1 MGKDQPVGACS
12 QGSGGLCLSV
22 CVGCLVCF
30 GFVSGGGLQV
40 LEEVTSL
47 GESWELSQVSLCH
60 VVTQQKMEES
70 GFPGDKAEMRS
81 VYKIMDVSILKLCW

>member
-1 MGKDQPVGACS
+1 MEFLLYSSPTKKKKVSFLSTRLGWGKTNQLGFSPRAP
-12 QGSGGLCLSV
+12 GGCLSV

-47 GESWELSQVSLCH
+47 VKSWELSQVSRVML
-60 VVTQQKMEES
+60 
-70 GFPGDKAEMRS
+70 
-81 VYKIMDVSILKLCW
+81 